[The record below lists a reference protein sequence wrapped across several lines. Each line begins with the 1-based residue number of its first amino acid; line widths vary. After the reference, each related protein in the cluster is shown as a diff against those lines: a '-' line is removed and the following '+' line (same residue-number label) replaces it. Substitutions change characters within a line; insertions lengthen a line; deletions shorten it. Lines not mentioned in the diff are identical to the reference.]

1 MKREIYDLL
10 KDVKPVQVNDLPSVS
25 VWPERLLGLEEWSID
40 CRDSRKILA
49 EYDEEKYGRRLADQ
63 TLSVMMADE
72 IRAAQ
77 FKVSP
82 ETSFAVC
89 VEDNIFATK
98 YDRVE
103 QIYKKVVQYS
113 LEKVEEPIG
122 SLVELGGG
130 WGYNFTIL
138 PDRLE
143 FTELVLTDL
152 SKNALTIAETLFE
165 RNERFRSFHFDFNDP
180 NSYTILRDLTPPIVI
195 FTSEA
200 IEQVP
205 DSRLFVSK
213 LRELKD
219 CISKII
225 HIEPLPSLYKRNFL
239 GLMRTRYSQIN
250 SYNMDLLA
258 NIRLV
263 DDAIVHTLDDSIFGF
278 HPFNPL
284 SVLVWSFSSD

>member
-1 MKREIYDLL
+1 MKRKIYDLL
-10 KDVKPVQVNDLPSVS
+10 ADAEQVQINDLPSVS
-25 VWPERLLGLEEWSID
+25 AWPKRLLGLEEWSIG

-63 TLSVMMADE
+63 TFSIMMADK

-82 ETSFAVC
+82 ETSFTVC

-103 QIYKKVVQYS
+103 QIYKNLVQYS
-113 LEKVEEPIG
+113 LEKVEKPIG

-138 PDRLE
+138 PEGLD
-143 FTELVLTDL
+143 FTELVLGDL
-152 SKNALTIAETLFE
+152 SENALTIAETLFGKT
-165 RNERFRSFHFDFNDP
+165 ERFRSFHFDFNDP
-180 NSYTILRDLTPPIVI
+180 NSYTILRELPPPIVI

-213 LRELKD
+213 LGEFKD
-219 CISKII
+219 RISKVV

-239 GLMRTRYSQIN
+239 GLMRTRYNQIN
-250 SYNMDLLA
+250 SYNMDLLE
-258 NIRLV
+258 NIHLV
-263 DDAIVHTLDDSIFGF
+263 DGVIIHTLDDSIFGF

-284 SVLVWSFSSD
+284 SVLVWSFSPD